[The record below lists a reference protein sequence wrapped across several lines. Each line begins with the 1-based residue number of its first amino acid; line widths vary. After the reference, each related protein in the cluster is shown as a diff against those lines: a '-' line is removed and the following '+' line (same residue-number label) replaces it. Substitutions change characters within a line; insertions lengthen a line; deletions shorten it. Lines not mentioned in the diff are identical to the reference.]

1 MQSNNLVRKT
11 TTEKS
16 KATKQKPTSKKGLLK
31 TLSMKN
37 GDDVREQGISL
48 KDVLF
53 LFSSLV
59 LSLPGSWKAVSAN

>member
-11 TTEKS
+11 TTKKS

-37 GDDVREQGISL
+37 GNDVREQDISL

-59 LSLPGSWKAVSAN
+59 LSLPGSLKAVSAN